1 MNRTVSDIDA
11 RIRRQTDRLTEATGI
26 TFRYGYLG
34 DVSGIPG
41 TPAFRDSRSYY
52 LFAAHPGRCGTD
64 ADRLGGV
71 SDPADL
77 LPILG
82 AALGLAR
89 IQNTPR

>member
-1 MNRTVSDIDA
+1 MDTIED
-11 RIRRQTDRLTEATGI
+11 RIRRCTARLSEATGI
-26 TFRYGYLG
+26 EFSYGYLG

-41 TPAFRDSRSYY
+41 TPAFRDSRTYY
-52 LFAAHPGRCGTD
+52 LFAAHPGRVGTD
-64 ADRLGGV
+64 KDRLGGV

-89 IQNTPR
+89 IQNTSR